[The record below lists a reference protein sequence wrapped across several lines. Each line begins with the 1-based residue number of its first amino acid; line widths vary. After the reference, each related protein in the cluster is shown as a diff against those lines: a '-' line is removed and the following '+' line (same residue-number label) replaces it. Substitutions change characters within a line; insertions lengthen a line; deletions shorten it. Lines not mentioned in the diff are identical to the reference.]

1 MVASDPRLNQRRL
14 WWERGLWVID
24 LIAYTVV
31 GVSGVLALGN
41 VSDYVLDTLLGW
53 TWLIRLFA
61 WLMVAGIVAL
71 LGRATRV
78 WALEYVG
85 NVAAGW
91 GAFVYAVV
99 LWPGA
104 ASGQATFAA
113 FGMTAVATLF
123 LIRRYVELKI
133 FTSEPGDADRGW
145 WRTVL
150 GRRTKNVVPRQ
161 HY

>member
-61 WLMVAGIVAL
+61 WLIIAGIVAL
-71 LGRATRV
+71 VGRATRV

-99 LWPGA
+99 L
-104 ASGQATFAA
+104 SGPERHLA
-113 FGMTAVATLF
+113 
-123 LIRRYVELKI
+123 RRR
-133 FTSEPGDADRGW
+133 S
-145 WRTVL
+145 
-150 GRRTKNVVPRQ
+150 PRSG
-161 HY
+161 